1 MVVRLVT
8 KLKNMATLTET
19 DIFGVGLHILHLGC
33 GISKFLLTVGRIMDF
48 DSITCMTSHIRPH
61 ANSKYYLKLKCT
73 CCHAL
78 SHKAQNTASDV
89 ADRFCIKEMI
99 RQHAMCK
106 V

>member
-8 KLKNMATLTET
+8 KLKNMAALTEM
-19 DIFGVGLHILHLGC
+19 DIFGVGLHPTHKHVLHLGC
-33 GISKFLLTVGRIMDF
+33 GISQFVLTMGIILDF
-48 DSITCMTSHIRPH
+48 DSITCMTSHIRLH

-73 CCHAL
+73 CCHTL

-99 RQHAMCK
+99 R
-106 V
+106 